1 MRPRLRPP
9 APAHCLPLL
18 LLQAL
23 ACATDDFQVST
34 SFDPLTRFPQAAT
47 YAWDEA
53 ASSLPDDPRL
63 AGLGLGALIREAVD
77 AEMAA
82 RGYTATRGPSN
93 YRLSHQLRIHTW
105 LGADRS
111 VSQGSLS
118 LDLVENASGR
128 RVWTGYARADV
139 HIGLSREE
147 RSRRLREI
155 AARLLSEFPPSGRPA

>member
-9 APAHCLPLL
+9 APALCLPLL

-53 ASSLPDDPRL
+53 ASS
-63 AGLGLGALIREAVD
+63 LIREAVD

-118 LDLVENASGR
+118 LDLVESASGR